1 MKFSLRARC
10 RSNQSIGYKRSFPN
24 ITISKD
30 DGHDFF
36 CLCHLFCDS
45 RTKSFCV
52 RLPDSKYKL
61 RSIRYLLYSDRSAIR
76 CPACSRRLAEYRPSQ
91 RAIRVAARSLGA
103 TLRLPVRLDEL
114 CGKSGRIRLHYAR
127 RRGSFHLHQHNP
139 PPPKTLVFGCCF
151 YNDNNEWGFAYNG
164 IAEQVQCVPIPIIQP
179 LLARRPPVRENP
191 APRIPQRGTRM
202 LGTTTRT
209 IGGDD
214 GAPTVHITYDRWG
227 NIVAM
232 SPGPPKLELRPDR
245 MANG

>member
-1 MKFSLRARC
+1 MTSSAYATCFATQEPNHFAYVFLIQNTSSGQFDIYCIQIGAPYDVSLAPGGLQNIVPV
-10 RSNQSIGYKRSFPN
+10 SAPSGWQLVPSAPLYGFLFGWTNYAGSPAASGYIMPGDVGVFTFTS
-24 ITISKD
+24 T
-30 DGHDFF
+30 
-36 CLCHLFCDS
+36 
-45 RTKSFCV
+45 T
-52 RLPDSKYKL
+52 
-61 RSIRYLLYSDRSAIR
+61 
-76 CPACSRRLAEYRPSQ
+76 
-91 RAIRVAARSLGA
+91 
-103 TLRLPVRLDEL
+103 
-114 CGKSGRIRLHYAR
+114 
-127 RRGSFHLHQHNP
+127 